1 MTPRLGD
8 QFPPEFREDFCS
20 RHLIRGAVLR
30 IWVEDT
36 VPSKVK
42 RLVVWGLEESLN
54 QIGVSFI
61 NSEITSI
68 RNPWLQAL
76 QYPLLSKNYPFLTH
90 DSFLDC
96 SQIYEKNLDAVR
108 DKLTEDTGIFLG
120 NISSGDLSA
129 AEKIIQNAT
138 TIEEKLKKR
147 YGFT

>member
-8 QFPPEFREDFCS
+8 QFPPEFREDFCKK
-20 RHLIRGAVLR
+20 HLVRGAVLR
-30 IWVEDT
+30 IRTELT
-36 VPSKVK
+36 VPPKIK
-42 RLVVWGLEESLN
+42 LFVVWGSEEFLN

-68 RNPWLQAL
+68 RNPRLQAL
-76 QYPLLSKNYPFLTH
+76 QYPLLLKNHSFLSH

-96 SQIYEKNLDAVR
+96 SKIYEKGLKAVR
-108 DKLTEDTGIFLG
+108 DLLTEDIGAFLG
-120 NISSGDLSA
+120 EISPHDLLR
-129 AEKIIQNAT
+129 AEELIRNAT